1 MPIAKFLALN
11 SEGIPRT
18 LLNKNGKQLSSLLVV
33 FLEDG
38 DADDPL
44 DSSLTSS
51 FCRLA
56 GGEFSN
62 SPLSSSVSES

>member
-1 MPIAKFLALN
+1 MPIAKFLVLK

-18 LLNKNGKQLSSLLVV
+18 LVSKNGKQLSSLPSV
-33 FLEDG
+33 FLEDD
-38 DADDPL
+38 DADDKL

-56 GGEFSN
+56 GGEFSD
-62 SPLSSSVSES
+62 SSFSSSVSES